1 MVKGMGFATLLWVM
15 AGVAA
20 VRAAVVLLLPD
31 ERDVGVVETARG

>member
-1 MVKGMGFATLLWVM
+1 M